1 MPEVIGK
8 KIALLRKQHKYTQ
21 NRLAELCGETAMAIS
36 AYERGQRMPPERT
49 IERLAY
55 ALHTT
60 PELLVDP
67 NYVTAPTIEEF
78 IANAP
83 GQKPVDYRR
92 LLEDMM
98 INLTL
103 SPDAFFDGRL
113 ISSEQRR
120 EIVHHLHQALLIAGR
135 E

>member
-1 MPEVIGK
+1 MPEEIGK

-21 NRLAELCGETAMAIS
+21 KHLAELCGETTMAIS
-36 AYERGQRMPPERT
+36 AYERGQRIPPERT
-49 IERLAY
+49 IGRLAY

-60 PELLVDP
+60 PELLADP

-78 IANAP
+78 LANSP
-83 GQKPVDYRR
+83 GQKPVDFRR

-98 INLTL
+98 VNLTL

-113 ISSEQRR
+113 IPFERRR